1 MRLTYSTQSDAQ
13 TRADSIHAQLQVVD
27 ADYAASAAANQ
38 TMRWTIPYQDFNTDA
53 QGNPTTPI
61 ELNWYVTVSDRCRA
75 VLTDAEALAAGFP
88 PPESP

>member
-38 TMRWTIPYQDFNTDA
+38 TMRWTIPYQDKDDA
-53 QGNPTTPI
+53 GNLLST
-61 ELNWYVTVSDRCRA
+61 NWFVTVSDRCQL
-75 VLTDAEALAAGFP
+75 VLTDAEQTAAGFP
-88 PPESP
+88 APGP